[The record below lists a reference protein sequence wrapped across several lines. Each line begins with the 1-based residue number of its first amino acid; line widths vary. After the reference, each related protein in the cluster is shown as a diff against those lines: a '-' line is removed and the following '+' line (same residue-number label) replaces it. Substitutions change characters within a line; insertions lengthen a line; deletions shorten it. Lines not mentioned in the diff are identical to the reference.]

1 LFCLWITILKK
12 NKNISC
18 NLFIFA
24 YLINIGVDEKNNKG
38 MVEVVEWEHED
49 GTWNTETIT
58 DIDNMTSNVV
68 DEFLT
73 EYQKTINKGKK
84 TWD

>member
-1 LFCLWITILKK
+1 LWITILKK

-18 NLFIFA
+18 NLSIFA
-24 YLINIGVDEKNNKG
+24 YLINICMKKTIRAWSI
-38 MVEVVEWEHED
+38 VVEWEHED

-73 EYQKTINKGKK
+73 EYEKTENEEE
-84 TWD
+84 

>member
-1 LFCLWITILKK
+1 LSG
-12 NKNISC
+12 N
-18 NLFIFA
+18 
-24 YLINIGVDEKNNKG
+24 VD
-38 MVEVVEWEHED
+38 ED

-73 EYQKTINKGKK
+73 EYEKTENEEE
-84 TWD
+84 

>member
-1 LFCLWITILKK
+1 MKKTIRAWS
-12 NKNISC
+12 I
-18 NLFIFA
+18 
-24 YLINIGVDEKNNKG
+24 
-38 MVEVVEWEHED
+38 VVEWEHED

-73 EYQKTINKGKK
+73 EYEKTENEEQEI
-84 TWD
+84 

>member
-1 LFCLWITILKK
+1 VFLFCLWITILKK

-24 YLINIGVDEKNNKG
+24 YLIICMKKTIRAWSI
-38 MVEVVEWEHED
+38 VVEWEHED

-73 EYQKTINKGKK
+73 EYEKTENEEE
-84 TWD
+84 

>member
-1 LFCLWITILKK
+1 MVVLVLFVDNYFKK

-18 NLFIFA
+18 NLSIFA
-24 YLINIGVDEKNNKG
+24 YLIICMKKTIRAWSI
-38 MVEVVEWEHED
+38 VVEWEHED

-73 EYQKTINKGKK
+73 EYEKTENEEE
-84 TWD
+84 

>member
-1 LFCLWITILKK
+1 MKK
-12 NKNISC
+12 TVRAWSI
-18 NLFIFA
+18 
-24 YLINIGVDEKNNKG
+24 
-38 MVEVVEWEHED
+38 VVEWEHED

-73 EYQKTINKGKK
+73 ELKKQKTRTETKIYVKK
-84 TWD
+84 QKTARSMND